1 MVPTTYTCVNAAFRI
16 QQLHFLCLIIT
27 EISDDNMSEFYY
39 LNAYV

>member
-1 MVPTTYTCVNAAFRI
+1 MVPCANAAFRI
-16 QQLHFLCLIIT
+16 QQLHSCLVIT